1 MSFADFT
8 GAKRSDKHSKEY
20 FLDTRLPQVIFFQG
34 KRMSGKDVVLEKCV
48 TSCFENGMTCFHGW
62 AARNNENW
70 FYAHNNNCG
79 PKWQIT
85 MKMLEYLS
93 EQTDGISDRKTLMK
107 HLDIK
112 NDDMFNFFV
121 NEFLKKKWISAKN
134 DRIGITNDGYAITQ
148 DTPLHCNCNKA
159 YPITVFLPSHTR
171 ISQTSIDNFNKQ
183 YFWDYKE
190 YQEAYLKR
198 CVIEVVEK
206 NTNFWK
212 IQKPPEMQKELLKV
226 VYFTVPTPTKKDIF
240 VDQFTKYLLGLRSEH
255 RIGVQNPRMFNGDDK
270 FKTLAAELN
279 ALPNIMTSK
288 HFKKP
293 TEEEIGKPEYQWSK
307 YEKSWNKLCIALG
320 ELKTIAPS
328 QKLSGEQK
336 SSDTKRALFDKIG
349 EWRHWN
355 MWLFGSYQNPE
366 DLYSGVRYQ
375 ADNIVVKRASKNLLG
390 DDFAWLFK
398 DLEEKRINCYR
409 KYGVSE
415 EMLNDRP
422 WEIESVI
429 HARVAKEYPR
439 VENLPDDKTIVTD
452 IDNTWYYLKVPENNH
467 HHKHTTEN
475 FEDVFKLY
483 WEIVDEE
490 TGKAKKGTE
499 VSEEDKF
506 DDEDLAQ
513 KKKNKQ
519 DFLEKIDYMHNTQ
532 GKKFPQIAE
541 EITQLE
547 VWKKLTDKE
556 KKNLIKK
563 IWTAYDRF
571 KEKQV
576 NHQK

>member
-8 GAKRSDKHSKEY
+8 GIKRSDQQSKEH
-20 FLDTRLPQVIFFQG
+20 FLDVRLPQVIFFQG

-48 TSCFENGMTCFHGW
+48 TTCFENGMTCFHGW

-79 PKWQIT
+79 KKWQIT
-85 MKMLEYLS
+85 IKMLQFLS
-93 EQTDGISDRKTLMK
+93 DQIDGVSDRQTLMK
-107 HLDIK
+107 YLDIK
-112 NDDMFNFFV
+112 NNEVFTFFV
-121 NEFLKKKWISAKN
+121 NECLKKKWIGTKN
-134 DRIGITNDGYAITQ
+134 DRIGITQKGYDDVIKNA
-148 DTPLHCNCNKA
+148 PLHCNCNKA
-159 YPITVFLPSHTR
+159 YPITAFLPSYTR
-171 ISQTSIDNFNKQ
+171 ISQESIDNFNKQ

-190 YQEAYLKR
+190 YQEAYLKKY
-198 CVIEVVEK
+198 VIEMVEK
-206 NTNFWK
+206 NTNFWN

-226 VYFTVPTPTKKDIF
+226 VYFTVPTPVKKDIF
-240 VDQFTKYLLGLRSEH
+240 VDQFTRYLLGLRSEH

-288 HFKKP
+288 HFRKP
-293 TEEEIGKPEYQWSK
+293 TEDEIGKPEYQWNK

-375 ADNIVVKRASKNLLG
+375 ADYIAVKRASKNLLG
-390 DDFAWLFK
+390 DDFAWLFA
-398 DLEEKRINCYR
+398 DIEEKRMETYR
-409 KYGVSE
+409 RYGISE
-415 EMLNDRP
+415 EMLNERR
-422 WEIESVI
+422 WEIDKLI
-429 HARVAKEYPR
+429 HMNVEKKYPR
-439 VENLPDDKTIVTD
+439 IQNLADDQTIVTD
-452 IDNTWYYLKVPENNH
+452 IDNSWYYLTVPENNH
-467 HHKHTTEN
+467 HHKHTKES
-475 FEDVFKLY
+475 FEDIFKL
-483 WEIVDEE
+483 ECTIVDEE

-499 VSEEDKF
+499 VSEENIS
-506 DDEDLAQ
+506 DDEVFAQ

-519 DFLEKIDYMHNTQ
+519 DFLEKIDYMHNIQ

-541 EITQLE
+541 ETTPFE
-547 VWKKLTDKE
+547 EWKKLTDKE

-563 IWTAYDRF
+563 IWTAYTRF
-571 KEKQV
+571 KEK
-576 NHQK
+576 